1 MDKLIQ
7 NIGELADKIDLEKRF
22 NWDNWTQDLLKSE
35 LFSKDEKNR
44 ILEQQ
49 SGFIKNIELKKVLH
63 ARFKNKAET
72 DLAFWYIQ
80 KWGGIA
86 NFKEKNLA
94 IVNSAIDKSSK
105 KEYLTSLQS
114 ISSLSKITS
123 IVDIENQVIYDSR
136 VIYAFN
142 WLILKRFGG
151 NLKFFPIPEGRSSIA
166 SNFDIGTI
174 INFKFHKRYEEKDLY
189 FEPKQAYQQFCK
201 IIKLINSAVYP
212 NYKNE
217 PFRLEMLLF
226 SAFDKE
232 IINDMKECI
241 KIDI

>member
-7 NIGELADKIDLEKRF
+7 NIGELAEKIDLEKRF
-22 NWDNWTQDLLKSE
+22 QWDNWTHDLENSD
-35 LFSKDEKNR
+35 LFSQDEKHR
-44 ILEQQ
+44 ISEQQ
-49 SGFIKNIELKKVLH
+49 SGFAKNIELKKILH
-63 ARFKNKAET
+63 TRFKNKAET
-72 DLAFWYIQ
+72 ELAFWYIQ
-80 KWGGIA
+80 KWGGIS
-86 NFKEKNLA
+86 NFKEKNLE

-114 ISSLSKITS
+114 ISSLSKVTS
-123 IVDIENQVIYDSR
+123 IVDIDNQVIYDSR
-136 VIYAFN
+136 VVYAFN

-174 INFKFHKRYEEKDLY
+174 INFKFHERFEEKDLY

-226 SAFDKE
+226 TAFDNE
-232 IINDMKECI
+232 IIKDMRESI
-241 KIDI
+241 KIDF